1 MTPRTRRENV
11 AGPAGR
17 LEVAIDQPEGEPRGF
32 ALVCH
37 PHPQFGGTMDN
48 KVVQTIARAVVQVG
62 WTGVRF
68 NFRGIGASEGRWDE
82 GRGELED
89 AQAVLDA
96 FRHGELQGRRYL
108 LAGFSFG
115 GWIASELA
123 HRLPDD
129 EKPLRTVL
137 VGPSS
142 EKPRLPPMP
151 PGTVVVHGES
161 DDVVPLSATL
171 DWARPL
177 ALPVIVLPGVGHFFH
192 GRIALLKAVIAQQLL
207 DLA

>member
-1 MTPRTRRENV
+1 MTPRTRRETV

-17 LEVAIDQPEGEPRGF
+17 LECAVDAPEGEPHGF
-32 ALVCH
+32 AIVCH

-62 WTGVRF
+62 WTSVRF
-68 NFRGIGASEGRWDE
+68 NFRGIGASEGAWDE
-82 GRGELED
+82 GRGELDD

-96 FRHGELQGRRYL
+96 YRAGEMRGRRFL
-108 LAGFSFG
+108 LGGFSFG
-115 GWIASELA
+115 GWIASALA
-123 HRLPDD
+123 DRLPEAD
-129 EKPLRTVL
+129 KAVRVVL

-142 EKPRLPPMP
+142 EKHRLPALRA
-151 PGTVVVHGES
+151 GTVVVHGES
-161 DDVVPLSATL
+161 DDVVPLAATL

-192 GRIALLKAVIAQQLL
+192 GRIALLKAVLVQQLL